1 MWKIDFR
8 ELLFWDVEKKKMN
21 MEFRIGMLAGQHIGK
36 GELPFC
42 RRSLEQ
48 WTCQSASTEWT
59 LNLYT
64 FEIHTKVPHD
74 CFDNFM
80 RITIVKECSPY
91 CAKVIFS
98 NKEKQ
103 PCNWAYIQF
112 ASPYHDFFQHVPS
125 YLLWKWVCIDVV
137 GVERGEALDYN
148 VGECR
153 PGEVKHFRNLW
164 CFRNA

>member
-1 MWKIDFR
+1 MCGKLDFL
-8 ELLFWDVEKKKMN
+8 ELFFWDFEEKRWIWNLGSECWLGSILAKGS
-21 MEFRIGMLAGQHIGK
+21 FRSAGGLSNNEHAK
-36 GELPFC
+36 
-42 RRSLEQ
+42 RRQRNGRSICTHLKFIQKSLMIALI
-48 WTCQSASTEWT
+48 TIFFS
-59 LNLYT
+59 
-64 FEIHTKVPHD
+64 
-74 CFDNFM
+74 FM

-112 ASPYHDFFQHVPS
+112 ASPYHDLFQQVPS

-137 GVERGEALDYN
+137 GVECGEALDYN

-153 PGEVKHFRNLW
+153 PG
-164 CFRNA
+164 